1 MAPVPQIL
9 QLDISIKTLF
19 KITCYL
25 LGLYVFFKAFTI
37 IILVYIALIF
47 ASALRPIVTYA
58 RYLKI
63 PRPIAILL
71 IYLMI
76 LAAIVGI
83 FAIVIPPI
91 VKETDDFIKTIPS
104 WIDTISTKYAWVRD
118 AIREYDIKSFVSSAS
133 SALASWTSNL
143 SSGILSNAWTIT
155 SGIFGGVISLF
166 LLLVMTFYMIV
177 EENKLTKSIASLFSD
192 DIGKNIAA
200 LADTIQ
206 AKLGS
211 WFRGQMTLCLIIG
224 VVTYIGYSI
233 IGVKYAL
240 PLAVIAGIL
249 EIVPYFGPNIAGIIA
264 VLAVLPSSLVLAFMV
279 VIIAVIIQQLE
290 NNVIVPLVMKQAV
303 GLDPLIVIITLSIGA
318 KLLGP
323 VGAILSVPFVATMK
337 IVIDFYRR
345 YRQQKGDITSQS
357 EPDTSGASP
366 QITLSDL
373 FARIKLPFR
382 KNSPES

>member
-279 VIIAVIIQQLE
+279 VI
-290 NNVIVPLVMKQAV
+290 
-303 GLDPLIVIITLSIGA
+303 
-318 KLLGP
+318 
-323 VGAILSVPFVATMK
+323 
-337 IVIDFYRR
+337 
-345 YRQQKGDITSQS
+345 
-357 EPDTSGASP
+357 
-366 QITLSDL
+366 
-373 FARIKLPFR
+373 
-382 KNSPES
+382 